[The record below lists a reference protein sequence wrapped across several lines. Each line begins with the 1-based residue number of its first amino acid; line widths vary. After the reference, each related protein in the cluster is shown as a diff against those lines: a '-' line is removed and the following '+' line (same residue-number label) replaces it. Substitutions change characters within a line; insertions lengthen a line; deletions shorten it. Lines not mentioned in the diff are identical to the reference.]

1 MSNFNDELSKRFAS
15 LLSAI
20 TYEIPAI
27 DPRAAAGAIDAWG
40 KVEFPGAVNGEPSGT
55 LLALSSFLSA
65 IADHLGL
72 GGTASSDHWLNSD
85 SPLSCGALHDLL
97 DLCLEALRAGHRS
110 STAAWIA
117 EVQSFSRVLRHV
129 AETGESLGQARAR
142 VARRAQGLRL
152 VA

>member
-27 DPRAAAGAIDAWG
+27 DPLAAAGAIEAWG
-40 KVEFPGAVNGEPSGT
+40 RVDGEPLST
-55 LLALSSFLSA
+55 LHALPCFLSA
-65 IADHLGL
+65 VAAHLGL

-85 SPLSCGALHDLL
+85 SPLTCGALHDLL
-97 DLCLEALRAGHRS
+97 DLCLDALRPGHRG

-142 VARRAQGLRL
+142 VARGAQGLRL